1 MRFAKYGDGT
11 MVPYDAQLAATAPP
25 IRAVNPKTNAAYTP
39 ADRAAAAAAANAP
52 VVVATPIWQQWYVL
66 LPVGLL
72 GLYALFGRK
81 KSKPGDASS
90 TPSALPTLSGLFGF
104 KKRRKRK

>member
-1 MRFAKYGDGT
+1 MRFAKHSDGT
-11 MVPYDAQLAATAPP
+11 LVPYDNQLGVMPAR
-25 IRAVNPKTNAAYTP
+25 RAVNPATNAAYTD
-39 ADRAAAAAAANAP
+39 AERAAALNPPPP
-52 VVVATPIWQQWYVL
+52 VVETPFWQQWYVL

-72 GLYALFGRK
+72 GVYVLFGRK
-81 KSKPGDASS
+81 KSKSGDASA